1 MVENKMYRIAFP
13 GAIKRIN
20 PQQVADALAIAV
32 VISLPWSTS
41 VTASLIGLWLLSA
54 LPFLR
59 SSWLQRFGF
68 TQASRWPSAA
78 VILSDFLKSLTAP
91 AGAFPVL
98 LWLIAALGML
108 WADVSWHERLRDM
121 AGFHKLLVIP
131 LLLNQFS
138 RSTRAQYVL
147 AGFLFSCTVLLILS
161 WISVLWPAVARHA
174 YPGVPVKD
182 YIAQSG
188 EFVLCA
194 FGSLHIALN
203 AVKIKRHLTGLVFA
217 GLALTFLINV
227 FYVATSRTQLVVF
240 PFLLVVFGIQRFGL
254 RGAYVAL
261 ATGTVLASL
270 VWFTSPYL
278 RGRVI
283 SVVQAIHH
291 SQAGDPPASADV
303 PLISAEQHLSFLKRS
318 IQIIEQA
325 PLIGHGTGSI
335 TELFRQ
341 SAAGQTGADAIVST
355 NAFNQTFAVAIQ
367 LGILGVIALYAM
379 WISHAILMFSLPGLG
394 GWIGSLLVIQSVMS
408 SLFNSHLF
416 DFTQGWIYVFG
427 VGVIGGVAM
436 QQRQNANLSVGWG
449 RPSAQASSRRRGVA
463 PARTRTIDRENRRDK

>member
-1 MVENKMYRIAFP
+1 MVEIKMYRIAFP

-59 SSWLQRFGF
+59 SSRLQK
-68 TQASRWPSAA
+68 S
-78 VILSDFLKSLTAP
+78 LSELRKSLTAP

-131 LLLNQFS
+131 LLLVQFS

-174 YPGVPVKD
+174 YPGVLVKD

-217 GLALTFLINV
+217 GLALAFLINV

-240 PFLLVVFGIQRFGL
+240 PCLLVIFGIQRFGL

-261 ATGTVLASL
+261 ATGAILASL

-283 SVVQAIHH
+283 GVVQAIHH
-291 SQAGDPPASADV
+291 SQAADPPASADHS
-303 PLISAEQHLSFLKRS
+303 LISAAQHLSFLKRS
-318 IQIIEQA
+318 IQIIEKA
-325 PLIGHGTGSI
+325 PLIGNGTGSI

-341 SAAGQTGADAIVST
+341 STSGQTGADAIVSA
-355 NAFNQTFAVAIQ
+355 NPHNQTFAVAIQ
-367 LGILGVIALYAM
+367 LGILGVIVLYAM
-379 WISHAILMFSLPGLG
+379 WISHAMLMFSLPGQ
-394 GWIGSLLVIQSVMS
+394 WIGSLLVIQNVIS

-449 RPSAQASSRRRGVA
+449 RPSAKASSQSAPKGVT

>member
-1 MVENKMYRIAFP
+1 MVEIKMYQISFP
-13 GAIKRIN
+13 EAIKRIN
-20 PQQVADALAIAV
+20 PEQVADALAMAV

-59 SSWLQRFGF
+59 SSWLRKSL
-68 TQASRWPSAA
+68 ADLR
-78 VILSDFLKSLTAP
+78 KSLTAP

-108 WADVSWHERLRDM
+108 WADVSWLERLQGLT
-121 AGFHKLLVIP
+121 GFNKLLVIP
-131 LLLNQFS
+131 LLLVQFS
-138 RSTRAQYVL
+138 RSARAQYVL
-147 AGFLFSCTVLLILS
+147 AAFLFSCAVLLIFS
-161 WISVLWPAVARHA
+161 WIFVLWPAVARHVW
-174 YPGVPVKD
+174 PGVPVKD

-188 EFVLCA
+188 EFVLCT

-203 AVKIKRHLTGLVFA
+203 AFKVKRHLAGLVFA
-217 GLALTFLINV
+217 ALALAFLINA
-227 FYVATSRTQLVVF
+227 FYVAPSRSQLVAF

-261 ATGTVLASL
+261 ATGAILVSL
-270 VWFTSPYL
+270 VWFTSPHL

-283 SVVQAIHH
+283 AVVQVIQGFRVA
-291 SQAGDPPASADV
+291 DPPVSAADV
-303 PLISAEQHLSFLKRS
+303 SLISAGLHLSFLKRS

-341 SAAGQTGADAIVST
+341 SAAGQTGADVIVST
-355 NAFNQTFAVAIQ
+355 NPHNQTFAIAIQ
-367 LGILGVIALYAM
+367 LGILGVIVLYAM
-379 WISHAILMFSLPGLG
+379 WISHVMLMFSLPGQE
-394 GWIGSLLVIQSVMS
+394 GWIGSFLVIQNVIS

-436 QQRQNANLSVGWG
+436 QRRQNTNLSAK
-449 RPSAQASSRRRGVA
+449 AQA
-463 PARTRTIDRENRRDK
+463 

>member
-1 MVENKMYRIAFP
+1 MAENA

-20 PQQVADALAIAV
+20 PQQVADALAMAV

-59 SSWLQRFGF
+59 SSWLRK
-68 TQASRWPSAA
+68 S
-78 VILSDFLKSLTAP
+78 LSDLRKSLTAP

-108 WADVSWHERLRDM
+108 WADVSWLERLQGL

-131 LLLNQFS
+131 LLLTQFS
-138 RSTRAQYVL
+138 RSARAQYVL
-147 AGFLFSCTVLLILS
+147 AVFLFSCAVLLILS
-161 WISVLWPAVARHA
+161 WIFVLWPAVARHA

-188 EFVLCA
+188 EFVLCT

-203 AVKIKRHLTGLVFA
+203 AFKVKRHLAGLVFA
-217 GLALTFLINV
+217 ALALAFLINV
-227 FYVATSRTQLVVF
+227 FYVAPSRTQLVVF

-261 ATGTVLASL
+261 ATGAVLASL
-270 VWFTSPYL
+270 VWFTSPHL

-283 SVVQAIHH
+283 DVVQAIQGFRAADLPG
-291 SQAGDPPASADV
+291 SAADV
-303 PLISAEQHLSFLKRS
+303 SLISAGLHLSFLKRS

-341 SAAGQTGADAIVST
+341 SAAGQTGADVIVST
-355 NAFNQTFAVAIQ
+355 NPHNQTFAVAIQ
-367 LGILGVIALYAM
+367 LGIIGVIVLYAM
-379 WISHAILMFSLPGLG
+379 WISHAMLMFSLPGQE
-394 GWIGSLLVIQSVMS
+394 GWIGSLLVIQNVIS

-427 VGVIGGVAM
+427 VGIISGVAM
-436 QQRQNANLSVGWG
+436 QRRQNANGNCHRICWQV
-449 RPSAQASSRRRGVA
+449 RA
-463 PARTRTIDRENRRDK
+463 